1 MPQFIIR
8 VWRYLIPLL
17 LLGLA
22 VHLMLPQLTTLERMS
37 QVIKHMILWAV
48 AIALAVQVLSYLGNG
63 YLLKA
68 IVALVGQV
76 MTILS
81 STLIV
86 TAAASIGLVA
96 GGLFGTAAATYRWVH
111 SRGVST
117 EGAILAGWLPTM
129 FNNIALILVSFVG
142 MLYLLI
148 IHRLPIWLGISFCI
162 IMTIFSLIIG
172 LFIWGIHNRLK
183 ITRLLIWIANFWASF
198 RHRPFDPS
206 RINVTMKQLFGAY
219 EVLKVGGWRGPSL
232 GAFLNIAFDMLTL
245 YFLFIAAGH
254 TVGPGVLLLGYGLPQ
269 LLGKVT
275 FLPGGVGIVEGSMA
289 AMYDSLGVPDPIS
302 VTVILS
308 YRVISFWM
316 PTAIGFLII
325 PYLK

>member
-1 MPQFIIR
+1 MIIR
-8 VWRYLIPLL
+8 VWRYLIPLFL
-17 LLGLA
+17 MGLA
-22 VHLMLPQLTTLERMS
+22 VHLMLPQLTTLERMF

-48 AIALAVQVLSYLGNG
+48 AIALAAQVLSYLGNG

-81 STLIV
+81 GTLIV
-86 TAAASIGLVA
+86 TAASSIGLVA
-96 GGLFGTAAATYRWVH
+96 GGLFGNAAATYRWVH
-111 SRGVST
+111 SRGVSA

-129 FNNIALILVSFVG
+129 FNNFALILVSLVG

-148 IHRLPIWLGISFCI
+148 IHRLSIWLAISFAI
-162 IMTIFSLIIG
+162 IMMIFCLIIG
-172 LFIWGIHNRLK
+172 VLIWGVHNRLK
-183 ITRLLIWIANFWASF
+183 ITRLVTSIANFWASF
-198 RHRPFDPS
+198 RRRPFDPS
-206 RINVTMKQLFGAY
+206 RINVTMKQLLGAY

-232 GAFLNIAFDMLTL
+232 GAFLNISFDMLTL

-254 TVGPGVLLLGYGLPQ
+254 TVGPGILLLGYGLPQ

-275 FLPGGVGIVEGSMA
+275 FLPGGVGVVEGSMA
-289 AMYDSLGVPDPIS
+289 AMYNSLGVPDPIS
-302 VTVILS
+302 VIVILS

-316 PTAIGFLII
+316 PSAIGFLII